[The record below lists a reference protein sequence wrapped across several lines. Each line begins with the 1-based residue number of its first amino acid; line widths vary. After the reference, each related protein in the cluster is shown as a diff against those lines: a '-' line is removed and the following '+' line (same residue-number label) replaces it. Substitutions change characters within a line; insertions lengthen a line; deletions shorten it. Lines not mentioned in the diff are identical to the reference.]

1 MTKIKICGLKSED
14 DISYVNELKPDYIG
28 FVFLQGR
35 KRYVSPP
42 RAAHLRGLLEPSIPA
57 VGFFV
62 NEPLEQVIALAKS
75 GTIQMIQ
82 LHGQEDEAYLK
93 ELRKHCSQPVIKAF
107 IIKTKEDME
116 KALSFSSDYLLLDNG
131 LGTGE
136 AFDWS
141 LIQNID
147 RPFFL
152 AGGLNPGNAA
162 SAIKLAH
169 PYALDVSSGVETDG
183 KKDYEKIK
191 AFIHAVRTTST

>member
-35 KRYVSPP
+35 KRYVSPSQ
-42 RAAHLRGLLEPSIPA
+42 ASHLRGLLDPSIPA
-57 VGFFV
+57 VGVFV
-62 NEPLEQVIALAKS
+62 GEPLDQVIALAKS
-75 GTIQMIQ
+75 ETIQMIQ

-116 KALSFSSDYLLLDNG
+116 KALSFPSDYLLLDNG